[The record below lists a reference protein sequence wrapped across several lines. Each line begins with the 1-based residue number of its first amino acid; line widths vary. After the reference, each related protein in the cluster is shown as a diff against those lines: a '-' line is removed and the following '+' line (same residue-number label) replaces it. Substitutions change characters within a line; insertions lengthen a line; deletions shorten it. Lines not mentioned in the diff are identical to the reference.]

1 MAGTSPRRVPHL
13 AGGECTHS
21 QEGDDYS
28 DVSAMR
34 WNTNKE
40 YDMK

>member
-1 MAGTSPRRVPHL
+1 MAGTSLRRDPHL

-34 WNTNKE
+34 WNANKE